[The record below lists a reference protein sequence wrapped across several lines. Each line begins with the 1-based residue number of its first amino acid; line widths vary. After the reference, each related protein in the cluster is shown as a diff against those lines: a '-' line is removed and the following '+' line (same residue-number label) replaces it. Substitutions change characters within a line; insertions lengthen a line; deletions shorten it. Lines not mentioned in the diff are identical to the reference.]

1 MLLLNKKK
9 GYRMEDF
16 IIWDSKY
23 KLFLDENFLDTLQ
36 ENGIEYEYDNLYYG
50 DEYYPICV
58 MDFIIGVDG
67 DIYKDRISKLFYV
80 GLKDINNNK
89 IYADC
94 SILRVNYFH
103 SLGDWI
109 SGIGY
114 FSFDEETLRY
124 CFTLINEKEIVAYDP
139 SYFDSLEIIDTIQE
153 NKLGL
158 IK

>member
-1 MLLLNKKK
+1 
-9 GYRMEDF
+9 MEDF

-23 KLFLDENFLDTLQ
+23 KLFLDENFLDTLE
-36 ENGIEYEYDNLYYG
+36 ENGIEYEDDKLYYG

-58 MDFIIGVDG
+58 MDFIIGVNG

-89 IYADC
+89 IYANC

-103 SLGDWI
+103 SLSD
-109 SGIGY
+109 IGY

-124 CFTLINEKEIVAYDP
+124 CFTLINEKEIVEYEL